1 MFCPKCGAESGPT
14 RFCRSCGT
22 NLTIVSD
29 VLDGNAERG
38 LSLGRKTTLN
48 IFQSSSLSNQSDLD
62 GHHAVSIF
70 GSTRID
76 LTAASLGIGEL
87 RLTVISIFGAIEVLV
102 PDDTAVRVTGISV
115 FGGVN
120 VRGRELNKGII
131 GVNHYET
138 PGYSS
143 ATRRLHIDATSIFG
157 GVKIDK

>member
-1 MFCPKCGAESGPT
+1 MFCPKCGAENGPT

-22 NLTIVSD
+22 NLTVVSN

-38 LSLGRKTTLN
+38 FSLGRKTSVN
-48 IFQSSSLSNQSDLD
+48 IFQSSSLSNKSDLD
-62 GHHAVSIF
+62 GHTALSIF
-70 GSTRID
+70 GATRID

-87 RLTVISIFGAIEVLV
+87 RLTVISIFGAIEILV
-102 PDDTAVRVTGISV
+102 PEDTAVRVTGVSI

-120 VRGRELNKGII
+120 VRGRELSHGIV

-138 PGYSS
+138 PGYSN
-143 ATRRLHIDATSIFG
+143 ATRRVHIDATSIFG